1 MKSFAVE
8 AYFPE
13 IKPAHCA
20 FQSVVVR
27 VSGMSVAARVAIEEI
42 RRRPEMHGKRIT
54 VAKLTISE
62 VRGVTSRE
70 Q

>member
-13 IKPAHCA
+13 VKPAHCA
-20 FQSVVVR
+20 FHSVVVR

-42 RRRPEMHGKRIT
+42 RRRPEMRGKRVTI
-54 VAKLTISE
+54 AKLTISE
-62 VRGVTSRE
+62 VRSVTSRE

>member
-1 MKSFAVE
+1 MKSFVVE

-13 IKPAHCA
+13 VKPAHCA

-27 VSGMSVAARVAIEEI
+27 VSGMNVAARVAIEEI
-42 RRRPEMHGKRIT
+42 RRRPEMRGKRIT

-62 VRGVTSRE
+62 VRGIASRE
-70 Q
+70 P